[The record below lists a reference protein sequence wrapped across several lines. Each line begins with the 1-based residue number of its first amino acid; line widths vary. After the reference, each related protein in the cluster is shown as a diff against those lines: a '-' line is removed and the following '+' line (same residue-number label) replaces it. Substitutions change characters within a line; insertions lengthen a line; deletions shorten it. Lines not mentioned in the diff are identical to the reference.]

1 MQKYGLILFD
11 FDGTL
16 ADTLPWFQSV
26 FHVVGEKHGFRKL
39 DQSDHEKLRECD
51 SKEILKMLGVP
62 FWKVPRI
69 AAEMRR
75 LMSGHIA
82 ETKLF
87 PGTSSLLENLAAK
100 GAMLGIVSSN
110 SYENISQIL
119 GPENMSRIAYHE
131 CGVSMFGKASKLK
144 KVLRSSK
151 TSYTQAIYIGDE
163 LRDLVA
169 ARAAGVAFGAV
180 SWGYNSAESLQKQCP
195 DEMFQSMEEIVK
207 KVC

>member
-1 MQKYGLILFD
+1 VQKYRLILFD

-16 ADTLPWFQSV
+16 ADTLPWFRSV
-26 FHVVGEKHGFRKL
+26 FHIVGEKHGFRKL
-39 DQSDHEKLRECD
+39 DQGDHEKLRERD

-62 FWKVPRI
+62 FWKVPMI
-69 AAEMRR
+69 ANEMRG
-75 LMSGHIA
+75 LMASRIR

-87 PGTSSLLENLAAK
+87 PGTSALLKNLAAK
-100 GAMLGIVSSN
+100 GARLGIVSSN
-110 SYENISQIL
+110 SFENVSQIL
-119 GPENMSRIAYHE
+119 GAENMLRIQYHE

-151 TSYTQAIYIGDE
+151 TPPAQAIYIGDE

-169 ARAAGVAFGAV
+169 ARAARVPFGAV
-180 SWGYNSAESLQKQCP
+180 SWGYNSPEALKKQCP
-195 DEMFQSMEEIVK
+195 DEMFLSMEEIVE